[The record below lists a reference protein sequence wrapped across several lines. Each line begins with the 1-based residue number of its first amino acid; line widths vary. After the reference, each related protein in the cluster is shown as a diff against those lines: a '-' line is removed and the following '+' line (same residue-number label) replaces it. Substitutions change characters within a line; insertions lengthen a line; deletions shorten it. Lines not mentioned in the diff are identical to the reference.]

1 MARSSRQESPPQ
13 DDLPPVPRLVR
24 DALRVRFAA
33 LREHEAGTRSGADPE
48 DLHQM
53 RVAVRRM
60 RAVLAA
66 AGDAVDRRWAD
77 ELRAELRWLGQVL
90 GPVRDLDVLIGRLR
104 AESAD
109 FTDDERHAVEAL
121 LRGLTRKR
129 RAARQRLLRAL
140 RSRRYAD
147 LLAALDKAVE
157 AGPPAAPVDVAPLD
171 LVRRPY
177 RKALRQVRKVD
188 EDGSDEALHALRI
201 RGKRLRYAA
210 ELIEPDQGR
219 PVRKLVKA
227 VTVLQ
232 DVLGEHQDAAV
243 AEKTV
248 RELATAEDSD
258 GDAHLAFVAGRLA
271 ERERAR
277 RAAYRNRW
285 PAAWQE
291 VDRRA
296 RKLLS
301 TR

>member
-1 MARSSRQESPPQ
+1 MTRSAPQ
-13 DDLPPVPRLVR
+13 QQPTQDNHLPPVPRLVR
-24 DALRVRFAA
+24 DALRVRLAA
-33 LREHEAGTRSGADPE
+33 LRGHEAGTRSGADPE

-66 AGDAVDRRWAD
+66 AGDAVNRRWAD
-77 ELRAELRWLGQVL
+77 ELRGELRWLGQML
-90 GPVRDLDVLIGRLR
+90 GPVRDLDVLIERLR
-104 AESAD
+104 QESAD
-109 FTDDERHAVEAL
+109 FSAEERDAVEAL

-129 RAARQRLLRAL
+129 RAARQRMLRAL
-140 RSRRYAD
+140 RSQRYAA
-147 LLAALDKAVE
+147 LLAVLDEAVA
-157 AGPPAAPVDVAPLD
+157 AGPPTEPADVVPLD

-177 RKALRQVRKVD
+177 RKVLRQVRKVD
-188 EDGSDEALHALRI
+188 EDLSDEALHALRI

-210 ELIEPDQGR
+210 ELIEPQQGR

-227 VTVLQ
+227 VTALQ

-243 AEKTV
+243 AEEAV

-277 RAAYRNRW
+277 RVEYRTRW
-285 PAAWQE
+285 SAAWQE

-296 RKLLS
+296 RKVLS
-301 TR
+301 R